1 MNDILNRWMVDAEA
15 FELQKLYRVNTN
27 QEYEFTTRQGDF
39 YITLLNRMYNI
50 LQGTKHAEYETRTEE
65 LVKVAKAMLVY
76 SEQVSERNFEGIDK
90 VSNHLYVA
98 TIYFLIG
105 YEAIASYVLRG
116 CDINDYGT
124 ESAQLIYYIVSGGA
138 CELREIK
145 NKKTQHVAR
154 LLRSFLLSEN
164 NKLQDIST
172 FIERKYERFVFDN
185 LDDFFDTA
193 LLVHVIRKFAKH
205 NLRNILTAAD
215 PDTDWADYIEYSLTQ
230 HIFSFLPSQENA
242 IKKGLLKFETAFSL
256 KMPTSAGKSYITELI
271 IYQELKTN
279 PHAKILYLAPLRSLS
294 RELKLRFKKVG
305 RHLGFTSR
313 AIYGGSTFT
322 IDQDILEEAK
332 LLISTPESFS
342 ILEGSLEEQLTRFSL
357 VICDEGQLLDSLN
370 RGINYEL
377 LLTRLKRIEGI
388 RYLFLSAI
396 IPNIEDVNTW
406 LGGMKNDVGDSDY
419 RPCPIKLA
427 NISRGF
433 DLAVKDENYD
443 ADKYIIKDFLSGD
456 ESKGIGASQ
465 KAKACALALKAVSAG
480 PVMLFTARKAGN
492 MGCVAIGQEIEDIL
506 HQGNLPSPANK
517 SADSQRLHIT
527 ASYIAYQFGSDH
539 PLPGF
544 IEKGYAYH
552 HGSLPQ
558 DIREVLEQNYVD
570 RIIPL
575 LICTNTLAEGV
586 NLPVQTLVLY
596 CLTRY
601 NFSAQKLE
609 TLDITEIKN
618 IVGRAGRAG
627 KQRFGL
633 VIYPSSNADRPFN
646 NIKSALQNVG
656 LHDIMGTL
664 YDVIRV
670 FYNFRTR
677 FDDNRINRI
686 LEDSGLA
693 SAIDTMITRSVQID
707 SFDDI
712 DVENIVKE
720 SLAYHVGNAEIR
732 ENLKRIFRIRH
743 KVLAE
748 KLNKNNFFA
757 FHNTGMTVDDVVKA
771 AELITPEILAN
782 IDLTA
787 PLSEPWSAFAI
798 SVIMQLPSFENG
810 RITKNDEASEREL
823 DAQEI
828 KLLLIA
834 WINGKQYYEIAEDLN
849 CQVDNAVD
857 LVMFLQNSFHMHA
870 SSLVRYIQ
878 TLRMETAALDIWID
892 MIKYGVN
899 TWQKLLL
906 IRSGLTDRIVVNVLL
921 FDTVLQKHLDFDNA
935 HVLQRSMKQFR
946 AKILARAA
954 DASLPELCMEHL
966 IEYLD

>member
-1 MNDILNRWMVDAEA
+1 MSDILSKWMVDAEA
-15 FELQKLYRVNTN
+15 FELQKLYRVNTD

-50 LQGTKHAEYETRTEE
+50 LREIENAEYETRTEE

-98 TIYFLIG
+98 TVYFLIG
-105 YEAIASYVLRG
+105 YEAIASCVLRG
-116 CDINDYGT
+116 RDINDYGT
-124 ESAQLIYYIVSGGA
+124 EPAQLIYYIVSGGA
-138 CELREIK
+138 CNSREIK
-145 NKKTQHVAR
+145 NKKTEHAAS
-154 LLRSFLLSEN
+154 LLRSFMLSGN
-164 NKLQDIST
+164 NNLQDLST
-172 FIERKYERFVFDN
+172 FIERKYETFIFDN

-205 NLRNILTAAD
+205 NLRNILTEAD
-215 PDTDWADYIEYSLTQ
+215 PDTDWTDYIRYSLTQ

-242 IKKGLLKFETAFSL
+242 IRKGLLKFETAFSL
-256 KMPTSAGKSYITELI
+256 KMPTSAGKSYITELL
-271 IYQELKTN
+271 IYQELRTN

-332 LLISTPESFS
+332 LLISTPESFMVM
-342 ILEGSLEEQLTRFSL
+342 EDSLEEQLTRFSL

-370 RGINYEL
+370 RGISYEL

-406 LGGMKNDVGDSDY
+406 LGGRKNDVGDSDY

-443 ADKYIIKDFLSGD
+443 TDKYVIKNFLSND
-456 ESKGIGASQ
+456 ESEGIGSSQ
-465 KAKACALALKAVSAG
+465 KAKASALALKAVSAG
-480 PVMLFTARKAGN
+480 PVMLFTARKAGK
-492 MGCVAIGQEIEDIL
+492 MGCMAIGQEIEGIL
-506 HQGNLPSPANK
+506 HQGNLPSPASR

-527 ASYIAYQFGSDH
+527 ASYIAYQFGHDH

-558 DIREVLEQNYVD
+558 DIREVLEQDYAD

-601 NFSAQKLE
+601 NFSARRNE

-633 VIYPSSNADRPFN
+633 VIYPNNKADIPFN

-664 YDVIRV
+664 YDVVRV

-677 FDDNRINRI
+677 LDDNGINRI

-693 SAIDTMITRSVQID
+693 LAIDTMITRSVKID

-720 SLAYHVGNAEIR
+720 SLAYHVGNSEIR

-743 KVLAE
+743 KVLAK
-748 KLNKNNFFA
+748 KLNKNNFSA
-757 FHNTGMTVDDVVKA
+757 FHNTGMTIDDVVKA
-771 AELITPEILAN
+771 TELITPEALAD

-787 PLSEPWSAFAI
+787 PLSEAWSTFAI

-810 RITKNDEASEREL
+810 RIAKNNEASEREL

-828 KLLLIA
+828 KLLLTS
-834 WINGKQYYEIAEDLN
+834 WINGKQYYEIAEGLN

-878 TLRMETAALDIWID
+878 TLGMEATALEIWID

-906 IRSGLTDRIVVNVLL
+906 IRSGLTDRIVVNVL
-921 FDTVLQKHLDFDNA
+921 FDTELQKHLDFNDAN
-935 HVLQRSMKQFR
+935 VLQRSMKHFR
-946 AKILARAA
+946 AKIFVYAT
-954 DASLPELCMEHL
+954 DASLPKLCMEHL
-966 IEYLD
+966 RDYLN

>member
-1 MNDILNRWMVDAEA
+1 MSDILSKWMVDAEA
-15 FELQKLYRVNTN
+15 FELQKLYRVNTD

-50 LQGTKHAEYETRTEE
+50 LREIENAEYETRTEE

-98 TIYFLIG
+98 TVYFLIG
-105 YEAIASYVLRG
+105 YEAIASCVLRG
-116 CDINDYGT
+116 RDINDYGT
-124 ESAQLIYYIVSGGA
+124 EPAQLIYYIVSGGA
-138 CELREIK
+138 CNLREIK
-145 NKKTQHVAR
+145 NKKTEHAAR
-154 LLRSFLLSEN
+154 LLRSFMLSGN
-164 NKLQDIST
+164 NNLQDLST
-172 FIERKYERFVFDN
+172 FIERKYETFIFDN

-205 NLRNILTAAD
+205 NLRNILTEAD
-215 PDTDWADYIEYSLTQ
+215 PDTDWTDYIRYSLTQ

-242 IKKGLLKFETAFSL
+242 IRKGLLKFETAFSL
-256 KMPTSAGKSYITELI
+256 KMPTSAGKSYITELL
-271 IYQELKTN
+271 IYQELRTN

-305 RHLGFTSR
+305 RHLSFTSR

-332 LLISTPESFS
+332 LLISTPESFMVM
-342 ILEGSLEEQLTRFSL
+342 EDSLEEQLTRFSL

-370 RGINYEL
+370 RGISYEL

-406 LGGMKNDVGDSDY
+406 LGGRKNDVGDSDY

-443 ADKYIIKDFLSGD
+443 TDKYVIKNFLSND
-456 ESKGIGASQ
+456 ESEGIGSSQ
-465 KAKACALALKAVSAG
+465 KAKASALALKAVSAG
-480 PVMLFTARKAGN
+480 PVMLFTARKAGK
-492 MGCVAIGQEIEDIL
+492 MGCMAIGQEIEGIL
-506 HQGNLPSPANK
+506 HQGNLPSPASR

-527 ASYIAYQFGSDH
+527 ASYIAYQFGHDH

-558 DIREVLEQNYVD
+558 DIREVLEQDYAD

-601 NFSAQKLE
+601 NFSAQRNE

-633 VIYPSSNADRPFN
+633 VIYPNSKADIPFN

-664 YDVIRV
+664 YDVVRV

-677 FDDNRINRI
+677 LDDNGINRI

-693 SAIDTMITRSVQID
+693 LAIDTMITRSVKID

-720 SLAYHVGNAEIR
+720 SLAYHVGNSEIR

-748 KLNKNNFFA
+748 KLNKNNFSA
-757 FHNTGMTVDDVVKA
+757 FHNTGMTIDDVVKA
-771 AELITPEILAN
+771 TELITPEALAD

-787 PLSEPWSAFAI
+787 PLSEAWSTFAI

-810 RITKNDEASEREL
+810 RIAKNNEASEREL

-828 KLLLIA
+828 KLLLTS

-878 TLRMETAALDIWID
+878 TLGMEATALEIWID

-906 IRSGLTDRIVVNVLL
+906 IRSGLTDRIVVNVL
-921 FDTVLQKHLDFDNA
+921 FDTELQKHLDFNDAN
-935 HVLQRSMKQFR
+935 VLQRSMKHFR
-946 AKILARAA
+946 AKIFVYAT

-966 IEYLD
+966 HDYLN

>member
-1 MNDILNRWMVDAEA
+1 MSDILSKWMVDAEA
-15 FELQKLYRVNTN
+15 FELQKLYRVNTD

-50 LQGTKHAEYETRTEE
+50 LRETENAEYETRTEE

-98 TIYFLIG
+98 TVYFLIG
-105 YEAIASYVLRG
+105 YEAIASCVLRG
-116 CDINDYGT
+116 RYINDYGT
-124 ESAQLIYYIVSGGA
+124 EPAQLIYYIVSGGA
-138 CELREIK
+138 CNLREIK
-145 NKKTQHVAR
+145 NKKTEHAAR
-154 LLRSFLLSEN
+154 LLRSFMLSGN
-164 NKLQDIST
+164 NNLQDLST
-172 FIERKYERFVFDN
+172 FIERKYETFIFDN

-193 LLVHVIRKFAKH
+193 LLVHVLRKFAKH
-205 NLRNILTAAD
+205 NLRNILTEAD
-215 PDTDWADYIEYSLTQ
+215 PDTDWTDYIRYSLTQ

-242 IKKGLLKFETAFSL
+242 IRKGLLKFETAFSL
-256 KMPTSAGKSYITELI
+256 KMPTSAGKSYITELL
-271 IYQELKTN
+271 IYQELRTN

-332 LLISTPESFS
+332 LLISTPESFMVM
-342 ILEGSLEEQLTRFSL
+342 EDSLEEQLTRFSL

-370 RGINYEL
+370 RGISYEL

-406 LGGMKNDVGDSDY
+406 LGGRKNDVGDSDY

-443 ADKYIIKDFLSGD
+443 TDKYVIKNFLSND
-456 ESKGIGASQ
+456 ESEGIGSSQ
-465 KAKACALALKAVSAG
+465 KAKASALALKAVSAG
-480 PVMLFTARKAGN
+480 PVMLFTARKAGK
-492 MGCVAIGQEIEDIL
+492 MGCMAIGQEIEGIL
-506 HQGNLPSPANK
+506 HQGNLPSPASR

-527 ASYIAYQFGSDH
+527 ASYIAYQFGHDH

-558 DIREVLEQNYVD
+558 DIREVLEQDYAD
-570 RIIPL
+570 RIISL

-601 NFSAQKLE
+601 NFSARRNE

-633 VIYPSSNADRPFN
+633 VIYPNSKADIPFN

-664 YDVIRV
+664 YDVVRV

-677 FDDNRINRI
+677 LDDNGINRI

-693 SAIDTMITRSVQID
+693 LAIDTMITRSVKID

-720 SLAYHVGNAEIR
+720 SLAYHVGNSEIR

-748 KLNKNNFFA
+748 KLNKNNFSV
-757 FHNTGMTVDDVVKA
+757 FHNTGMTIDDVVKA
-771 AELITPEILAN
+771 TELITPEALAD

-787 PLSEPWSAFAI
+787 PLSEAWSTFAI

-810 RITKNDEASEREL
+810 RIAKNNEASEREL

-828 KLLLIA
+828 KLLLTS

-878 TLRMETAALDIWID
+878 TLGMEATALEIWID

-906 IRSGLTDRIVVNVLL
+906 IRSGLTDRIVVNVL
-921 FDTVLQKHLDFDNA
+921 FDTELQKHLDFNDAN
-935 HVLQRSMKQFR
+935 VLQRSMKHFR
-946 AKILARAA
+946 AKIFVYAT

-966 IEYLD
+966 HDYLN

>member
-1 MNDILNRWMVDAEA
+1 MSDILNKWMVDAEA
-15 FELQKLYRVNTN
+15 FELQKLYRVNTD

-50 LQGTKHAEYETRTEE
+50 LRETENAEYETRTEE

-105 YEAIASYVLRG
+105 YEAIASCVLRG
-116 CDINDYGT
+116 RDINDYGT
-124 ESAQLIYYIVSGGA
+124 EPAQLIYYIVSGGA
-138 CELREIK
+138 CNLREIK
-145 NKKTQHVAR
+145 NKKTEHAAR
-154 LLRSFLLSEN
+154 LLRSFMLSGN
-164 NKLQDIST
+164 NNLQDLST
-172 FIERKYERFVFDN
+172 SIERKYERFVFDN

-205 NLRNILTAAD
+205 NLRNILTEAD
-215 PDTDWADYIEYSLTQ
+215 PDMDWTDYIRYSLTQ

-242 IKKGLLKFETAFSL
+242 IRKGLLKFEKAFSL
-256 KMPTSAGKSYITELI
+256 KMPTSAGKSYITELL
-271 IYQELKTN
+271 IYQELRTN

-322 IDQDILEEAK
+322 IDQDILEEAR
-332 LLISTPESFS
+332 LLISTPESFMVM
-342 ILEGSLEEQLTRFSL
+342 EDSLEEQLTRFSL

-406 LGGMKNDVGDSDY
+406 LGGRKNDVGDSDY

-433 DLAVKDENYD
+433 DLAVKEENYD
-443 ADKYIIKDFLSGD
+443 ADKYIIKNFLSND
-456 ESKGIGASQ
+456 ESEGIGSSQ
-465 KAKACALALKAVSAG
+465 KAKASALALKAVSAG
-480 PVMLFTARKAGN
+480 PVMLFTARKVGE
-492 MGCVAIGQEIEDIL
+492 MGCMAIGQEIEGIL
-506 HQGNLPSPANK
+506 RQGNLPSPACSSVN
-517 SADSQRLHIT
+517 SQRLHIT
-527 ASYIAYQFGSDH
+527 ASYIAYQFGHDH

-570 RIIPL
+570 QIIPL

-601 NFSAQKLE
+601 NFSARRNE

-633 VIYPSSNADRPFN
+633 VIYPSGKADRPFN
-646 NIKSALQNVG
+646 NVKSALQNVG
-656 LHDIMGTL
+656 LHNIMGTL
-664 YDVIRV
+664 YDVVRV
-670 FYNFRTR
+670 FYNLRAR
-677 FDDNRINRI
+677 LDDNGINRI

-693 SAIDTMITRSVQID
+693 SAIDTMITRSVKID

-720 SLAYHVGNAEIR
+720 SLAYHVGNSKIR

-748 KLNKNNFFA
+748 KLNKNNFPA
-757 FHNTGMTVDDVVKA
+757 FHNTGMTIDDVVKA
-771 AELITPEILAN
+771 TELITPEALAD

-787 PLSEPWSAFAI
+787 PLSEAWSTFAI

-810 RITKNDEASEREL
+810 QIEKNNEASKREL

-828 KLLLIA
+828 KLLLTA
-834 WINGKQYYEIAEDLN
+834 WINGKQYYEIAKDLN
-849 CQVDNAVD
+849 CQVDHAVD

-878 TLRMETAALDIWID
+878 TLGVETSALEIWID

-906 IRSGLTDRIVVNVLL
+906 IRSGLTDRIVVNVL
-921 FDTVLQKHLDFDNA
+921 FDTELQKYLDFDDAN
-935 HVLQRSMKQFR
+935 VLQRSMKHFR
-946 AKILARAA
+946 AKILAYAT

-966 IEYLD
+966 IGYLN

>member
-1 MNDILNRWMVDAEA
+1 MSDILNKWMVDAEA

-50 LQGTKHAEYETRTEE
+50 LRETENAEYETKTEE

-98 TIYFLIG
+98 TVYFLIG
-105 YEAIASYVLRG
+105 YEAIASCVLRG
-116 CDINDYGT
+116 RDINDYGT
-124 ESAQLIYYIVSGGA
+124 EPAQLIYYIVSGGV
-138 CELREIK
+138 CNLREIK
-145 NKKTQHVAR
+145 NKKTEHAAR
-154 LLRSFLLSEN
+154 LLRSFMLSGN
-164 NKLQDIST
+164 NNLQDLST
-172 FIERKYERFVFDN
+172 FIERKYETFIFDN

-205 NLRNILTAAD
+205 NLRIILTEAD
-215 PDTDWADYIEYSLTQ
+215 PDTDWTDYIEYSLTQ

-242 IKKGLLKFETAFSL
+242 IRKGLLKFETAFSL
-256 KMPTSAGKSYITELI
+256 KMPTSAGKSYITELL
-271 IYQELKTN
+271 IYQELRTN

-322 IDQDILEEAK
+322 IDQDILEEAR
-332 LLISTPESFS
+332 LLISTPESFMVM
-342 ILEGSLEEQLTRFSL
+342 EDSLEQQLTRFSL

-370 RGINYEL
+370 RGISYEL

-406 LGGMKNDVGDSDY
+406 LGGRKNDVGDSDY

-443 ADKYIIKDFLSGD
+443 TDKYVIKNFLSND
-456 ESKGIGASQ
+456 ESEGIGFSQ
-465 KAKACALALKAVSAG
+465 KAKASALALKAVSAG
-480 PVMLFTARKAGN
+480 PVMLFTARKAGK
-492 MGCVAIGQEIEDIL
+492 MGCMAISQEIEGIL
-506 HQGNLPSPANK
+506 HQGNLPSPASR

-527 ASYIAYQFGSDH
+527 ASYIAYQLGHDH

-558 DIREVLEQNYVD
+558 DIREVLEQDYAD

-601 NFSAQKLE
+601 NFSSRRTE
-609 TLDITEIKN
+609 TLDITEVKN

-633 VIYPSSNADRPFN
+633 GIYPSCKSDSSFN
-646 NIKSALQNVG
+646 NVKSALQNVG

-664 YDVIRV
+664 YDVVRV
-670 FYNFRTR
+670 FYNLRTR
-677 FDDNRINRI
+677 LDDNGINRI

-693 SAIDTMITRSVQID
+693 SAIDTMITRSIQID

-720 SLAYHVGNAEIR
+720 SLAYHVGDSKIR

-748 KLNKNNFFA
+748 KLNKNNFSA
-757 FHNTGMTVDDVVKA
+757 FHNTGMTIDDVVKA
-771 AELITPEILAN
+771 TELITPEALAD

-787 PLSEPWSAFAI
+787 PLLEPWITFAI
-798 SVIMQLPSFENG
+798 TVIIQLPSFQNG
-810 RITKNDEASEREL
+810 RIAKNNEASEREL
-823 DAQEI
+823 DTQEI
-828 KLLLIA
+828 KLLLTE
-834 WINGKQYYEIAEDLN
+834 WINGKQYYEIAEGLN
-849 CQVDNAVD
+849 CTVDNAVD
-857 LVMFLQNSFHMHA
+857 LVMFLQNSFHMQA

-878 TLRMETAALDIWID
+878 TLGIETSALEIWID

-899 TWQKLLL
+899 TWHKLLL
-906 IRSGLTDRIVVNVLL
+906 IRSGLTDRIVVNVL
-921 FDTVLQKHLDFDNA
+921 FDTELQKYLDFDNA
-935 HVLQRSMKQFR
+935 HVLRRSMKYFKQKVLDHA
-946 AKILARAA
+946 AKIF
-954 DASLPELCMEHL
+954 LPELCMEHL
-966 IEYLD
+966 NEYLK